1 MSHSNQPEYF
11 TINSVCPHT
20 GETTAIGIF
29 EDMDAVSY
37 RLKRMYTTCGDE
49 YRIECHHLS
58 TAESE
63 AVAYNEQ
70 VVSRTEYK
78 RKEAEKE
85 AKLKEYDEWKGQ
97 IDYEKNLEE
106 AIESHLE
113 TKDTFHMDQAFEKAK
128 EAA

>member
-1 MSHSNQPEYF
+1 MSHNNQPEYF

-20 GETTAIGIF
+20 GDVTSIGIF

-37 RLKRMYTTCGDE
+37 RLKRLYTTCGDE
-49 YRIECHHLS
+49 YRIECFHLS

-97 IDYEKNLEE
+97 IKTDLELPD
-106 AIESHLE
+106 I
-113 TKDTFHMDQAFEKAK
+113 KAAYK
-128 EAA
+128 TVGVA